1 MPVGALTDAR
11 FVDAEVRLA
20 PGDLLLAYT
29 DGVTEAR
36 GGPTELAMFGE
47 DRLRQAVA
55 SGAGLPPAALVERVL
70 QLVDEWLDGQPH
82 DDIAILALA
91 AG

>member
-1 MPVGALTDAR
+1 M
-11 FVDAEVRLA
+11 
-20 PGDLLLAYT
+20 AYT

-36 GGPTELAMFGE
+36 GGPTEPAMFG
-47 DRLRQAVA
+47 DARLRQALA
-55 SGAGLPPAALVERVL
+55 TGTGLPPAALVDRVL

-82 DDIAILALA
+82 DDIAMLAVA